1 MWNTWDNFISEIF
14 MQQSHPRVKSNDLS
28 GAYFSALDGLG
39 IADLP
44 FLTVEKDIQE
54 GRLIHILPE
63 WCSNIGTV
71 QIVYS
76 SRKGQRLVME
86 KLIDHLI
93 EGIRSYAE
101 SSKGYLI

>member
-1 MWNTWDNFISEIF
+1 